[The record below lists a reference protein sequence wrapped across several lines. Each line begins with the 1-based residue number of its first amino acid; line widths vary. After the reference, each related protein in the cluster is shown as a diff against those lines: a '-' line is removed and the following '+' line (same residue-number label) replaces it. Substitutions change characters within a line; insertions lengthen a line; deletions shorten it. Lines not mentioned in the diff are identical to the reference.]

1 MTVLHTAKAL
11 SLWAV
16 VCWNVVFPVASLTSA
31 WAGESQTAAANGT
44 VSATHAGPAVA
55 RSSLADASSPLANG
69 QGLLWRIEKPGIAP
83 SHIFGTVHFSDPRV
97 LALPAEV
104 LEAFRQ
110 SKRVVLEVADLEALQ
125 RQVATTMILPEDRK
139 LDDIVGTALF
149 ARIVQALSR
158 HGFGEANLRNI
169 KPWAIY
175 VFLSLSDA
183 EMKRALQGQ
192 PYLDQWFE
200 REAQKLKKPVVGLEG
215 LGEHLAVLDGMPD
228 DLMVGVVEAS
238 LASAV
243 DIDRTQEEVTE
254 LWLARDLDGLNRLLL
269 RPAANLDPE
278 KLAQFLDRLIDARN
292 RRMAKRLK
300 DILHRGNIFIAIGA
314 LHLPGDRGLVSLLAE
329 SGYTVTKVY

>member
-16 VCWNVVFPVASLTSA
+16 VCWNVLIPVASLTSA
-31 WAGESQTAAANGT
+31 RAEEARTAAASGT
-44 VSATHAGPAVA
+44 VSAPHAGATAA
-55 RSSLADASSPLANG
+55 RSSMADASTPLAHG
-69 QGLLWRIEKPGIAP
+69 EGLLWRVEGQGIKP

-97 LALPAEV
+97 LALPTKV
-104 LEAFRQ
+104 LDAFRA
-110 SKRVVLEVADLEALQ
+110 SDHVVLEVADLEALQ
-125 RQVATTMILPEDRK
+125 TQVATTMILSEGRT

-158 HGFGEANLRNI
+158 HGFDEANLRTI
-169 KPWAIY
+169 KPWAVY
-175 VFLSLSDA
+175 VFLSLSSA
-183 EMKRALQGQ
+183 EMDRALRGI

-200 REAQKLKKPVVGLEG
+200 RQAQKLKKPVVGLEG

-228 DLMVGVVEAS
+228 DLIIGVVEAS
-238 LASAV
+238 LANAADV
-243 DIDRTQEEVTE
+243 DRIQEEVTK
-254 LWLARDLDGLNRLLL
+254 LWLARDLDGLRRHLL
-269 RPAANLDPE
+269 RPAADLDPE

-300 DILHRGNIFIAIGA
+300 SILHRGSAFVAIGA

-329 SGYTVTKVY
+329 SGYTVTRIY